1 MNFEDLSP
9 ELKEK
14 ALACKNAEE
23 LIALAESEGIELND
37 EELDGIAGGR
47 GGWKCPKAN
56 WY

>member
-1 MNFEDLSP
+1 MNFDDLSP

-14 ALACKNAEE
+14 ALACQTAEE
-23 LIALAESEGIELND
+23 LIALAEKEGVELTD
-37 EELDGIAGGR
+37 EELEGIAGGR